1 MFIPIESILK
11 GHGVKKGAAGGMAG
25 YYEARHIAKATGR
38 RFSLP
43 TKHTNPKRDAMVLF
57 LNGTYQRPG
66 ADFTI
71 VDDEVIEF
79 AQTVTD
85 AEIAVVSFKDVLPR
99 PPLLYG
105 NMLED
110 ASIMLRKL
118 SPFMQTVLKNPV
130 ERDDL
135 DERAARLRAAFEVLE
150 AAENDLEQV
159 AMYWDVRERTSGGI
173 AFGDDFYM
181 EPLNL
186 RLETTATTATAAIGT
201 GQTGLTVASAT
212 GLRVGHEVTVYD
224 NTVLERRRITAIDG
238 TTLSVDRAF
247 TVSFR
252 NGAGVARSMGRRDP
266 ETGSLVLTRWTD
278 PSDGQVYDVYEHD
291 LRFMLPPNDRFV
303 GWVDALGADVTAAC
317 AFCDTYRLEPGTPT
331 ASPHFT
337 WGTVDGTGATFTV
350 TTAGGTVG
358 EVFVRLNGERLATL
372 TSGAGLKRYDFVAS
386 RLSAGEN
393 RLEFVAMN
401 GTAERIAVIP
411 VEKIG
416 VEVTRDLIGTRT
428 DDETQVSG
436 YHDRA
441 TDLMLRVGVTRSA
454 LDTPPEVRRIF
465 GAFDS

>member
-43 TKHTNPKRDAMVLF
+43 TRYTNPKRDAMVLF

-66 ADFTI
+66 VDFTI

-105 NMLED
+105 NLLED

-118 SPFMQTVLKNPV
+118 SPFMQTILKNPV

-135 DERAARLRAAFEVLE
+135 DERAARLRAAFEILE

-186 RLETTATTATAAIGT
+186 RLETTRTTAKAAVT
-201 GQTGLTVASAT
+201 SGQTSVAVNSTA
-212 GLRVGHEVTVYD
+212 GLRIGHEVTVYD
-224 NTVLERRRITAIDG
+224 NNLVERRRITAIAGD
-238 TTLSVDRAF
+238 TLTFDRAF
-247 TVSFR
+247 ALSFR
-252 NGAGVARSMGRRDP
+252 NGAGVARSMGWRDP
-266 ETGSLVLTRWTD
+266 EAGTLVLARWTD
-278 PSDGQVYDVYEHD
+278 PSDGRVYDVYEHD

-317 AFCDTYRLEPGTPT
+317 AFIDTYRLEPGTPT

-337 WGTVDGTGATFTV
+337 WGTVDATGATFTV
-350 TTAGGTVG
+350 TTAGGAVG
-358 EVFVRLNGERLATL
+358 DVFIRLNGERLATL
-372 TSGAGLKRYDFVAS
+372 TSGAGQKRYDFVAS
-386 RLSAGEN
+386 RLSAGTN
-393 RLEFVAMN
+393 RIEFVAMN
-401 GTAERIAVIP
+401 GTLERIAVID
-411 VEKIG
+411 VDKVG

-428 DDETQVSG
+428 DDETQLSG
-436 YHDRA
+436 YHDRV
-441 TDLMLRVGVTRSA
+441 TDLMLRVGVTRSV
-454 LDTPPEVRRIF
+454 LETPPEVRRIF